1 MYFREAMME
10 TLDEIMS
17 GKEIKNI
24 VTTVKKYKRE
34 SFFEK
39 RKELKEINKFIEE
52 YKFVKES
59 GTLPHWIPT
68 LSLMP
73 EEILRDLLSFMASK
87 YNCEPYGTAKFIKA
101 ENMATGLKKVEEEK
115 DV

>member
-17 GKEIKNI
+17 GKEIENI
-24 VTTVKKYKRE
+24 VTAVKKYKRE
-34 SFFEK
+34 GFFEK
-39 RKELKEINKFIEE
+39 RKELKEINKFIED

-68 LSLMP
+68 LAIMP
-73 EEILRDLLSFMASK
+73 EEIMRDLLSFMASK
-87 YNCEPYGTAKFIKA
+87 YNCELYGKAEFIET
-101 ENMATGLKKVEEEK
+101 ENMATGLRKVEEEK

>member
-17 GKEIKNI
+17 GKEIENI
-24 VTTVKKYKRE
+24 VTTVKKYRRE
-34 SFFEK
+34 GFFEK
-39 RKELKEINKFIEE
+39 RKELKKINRFIEE

-68 LSLMP
+68 LSIMP
-73 EEILRDLLSFMASK
+73 TEIMRDLLSFMASK
-87 YNCEPYGTAKFIKA
+87 YNCEPYGTAKFMKV
-101 ENMATGLKKVEEEK
+101 ENMTAGLRKVEEEK